1 MMSRRQADPTH
12 GSVLFLCTGN
22 AARSVLAGAALRSM
36 RPDVE
41 VATAGTLSVDGLPM
55 SWRMRAALDAV
66 GLARPRHTST
76 QATRTHL
83 DDADLVVGMA
93 PEHVEWVR
101 RNHPDASH
109 SAATLKHLA
118 DALAPAGPPLLDRV
132 EALHLADHQLSP
144 HEEIVDPGGGDVDA
158 FIACAHEVV
167 DLVKRLAAR
176 L

>member
-1 MMSRRQADPTH
+1 MMSQRQADPAH
-12 GSVLFLCTGN
+12 VSVLFLCTGN

-66 GLARPRHTST
+66 GLAWPKHASA

-83 DDADLVVGMA
+83 DHAALVIGMA

-101 RNHPDASH
+101 RNHPDVSH
-109 SAATLKHLA
+109 RAATLKHLA
-118 DALAPAGPPLLDRV
+118 DALAPAGPPLVDRV
-132 EALHLADHQLSP
+132 EALHLADHQLGP

>member
-1 MMSRRQADPTH
+1 MMPQRQVDPTH
-12 GSVLFLCTGN
+12 VSVLFLCTGN

-66 GLARPRHTST
+66 GLAWPRHAST
-76 QATRTHL
+76 QATQAHL
-83 DDADLVVGMA
+83 DDADLVIGMA
-93 PEHVEWVR
+93 PEHVAWVR
-101 RNHPDASH
+101 RNHPDMSH
-109 SAATLKHLA
+109 RTATLTHLA
-118 DALAPAGPPLLDRV
+118 GALAPAGPPIADRV
-132 EALHLADHQLSP
+132 EALCLADHQLGP
-144 HEEIVDPGGGDVDA
+144 DEEIVDPGGGDVDA
-158 FIACAHEVV
+158 FIACAHDVV

>member
-1 MMSRRQADPTH
+1 MMPLRQADLTH
-12 GSVLFLCTGN
+12 LSVLFLCTGN
-22 AARSVLAGAALRSM
+22 AARSVLAGAALRLM

-66 GLARPRHTST
+66 GLAWPRHAST

-83 DDADLVVGMA
+83 DKADLVVAMA

-101 RNHPDASH
+101 RDHPAVSH
-109 SAATLKHLA
+109 RTATLKHLV
-118 DALAPAGPPLLDRV
+118 DALAPAGPPLVDRV
-132 EALHLADHQLSP
+132 EALGLTDHHLRPD
-144 HEEIVDPGGGDVDA
+144 EEIMDPGSGDVDA
-158 FIACAHEVV
+158 FIACAHDVV